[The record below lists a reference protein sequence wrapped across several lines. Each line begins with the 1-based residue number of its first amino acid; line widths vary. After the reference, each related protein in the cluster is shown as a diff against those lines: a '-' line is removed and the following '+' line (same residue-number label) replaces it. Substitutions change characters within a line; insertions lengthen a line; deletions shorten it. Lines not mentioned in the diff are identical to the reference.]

1 MDKYDIIVI
10 GSGAGV
16 KIAFSAH
23 QAKLKVALIENGPFG
38 GTCLNRGCIPTKILT
53 SVADYIVQLDALNSL
68 GVKTKIESIDYPW
81 IMERMRKKVDA
92 WSIEQENGLESAEG
106 VDWFRGTAKFV
117 DDYVIE
123 INDQQITA
131 DNIFITTGSRP
142 LIPDIKGLDDVEYVT
157 SDEALN
163 LMEQPKSMIIVGGG
177 YIAAEFGHF
186 FSAVGTD
193 VTILGRN
200 PYLIKDE
207 DHDVSDLL
215 RDQLSKRMTVETN
228 HEVIEV
234 KEENGFKCAVARD
247 RNTDEIKEYKGEVL
261 LIASGRRSNADL
273 VQPEKTGVAVDD
285 QGWIIVDDYFR
296 TSKKG
301 IWAFG
306 DILGRHLYRHV
317 ANKEAQVTWHNV
329 TKALENAP
337 ESEMKKMPYH
347 AIARGI
353 FSYPTIAAVGMT
365 LREANDSGRKL
376 LVANADYDFSVKGFS
391 IAAPPSLVRVIVDA
405 DSKKLLG
412 ASVVGPHAPIMIQE
426 ITTLMNT
433 PEGTY
438 QPMIDSIHIH
448 PSLVEIMQRAMWRL
462 APLEDEQGN

>member
-10 GSGAGV
+10 GAGAGMR
-16 KIAFSAH
+16 IAFAAH
-23 QAKLKVALIENGPFG
+23 QQKLKVALIENGPIG

-81 IMERMRKKVDA
+81 IMERMRKKVDD
-92 WSIEQENGLESAEG
+92 WSIEQGKGLEDTEG
-106 VDWFRGTAKFV
+106 VEWFRGTGKFV
-117 DDYVIE
+117 EDYVIE
-123 INDQQITA
+123 INDKRITA
-131 DNIFITTGSRP
+131 DNIFITAGSRP
-142 LIPDIKGLDDVEYVT
+142 LIPAIKGLDNVEYVT
-157 SDEALN
+157 SDEALH
-163 LMEQPKSMIIVGGG
+163 LMEQPKSMIIIGGG

-200 PYLIKDE
+200 PYLIKEE
-207 DHDVSDLL
+207 DHDVSEML
-215 RDQLSKRMTVETN
+215 RNQLSKRMTVETN

-234 KEENGFKCAVARD
+234 RQENGFKVAIARD
-247 RNTDEIKEYKGEVL
+247 RNTNEVKEYKGEVI
-261 LIASGRRSNADL
+261 LIATGRRSNADL
-273 VQPEKTGVAVDD
+273 FKPENTGVDVDD
-285 QGWIIVDDYFR
+285 QGWVIVDDYFR

-306 DILGRHLYRHV
+306 DTLGRYQFRHV
-317 ANKEAQVTWHNV
+317 ANKEAQITWHNV
-329 TKALENAP
+329 TKTMENAP
-337 ESEMKKMPYH
+337 ESEMKKMTYH
-347 AIARGI
+347 AIARGV
-353 FSYPTIAAVGMT
+353 FSYPPIAAVGMT
-365 LREANDSGRKL
+365 LREAKASEHKL
-376 LVANADYDFSVKGFS
+376 LVTNADYDFSVKGFS

-412 ASVVGPHAPIMIQE
+412 ACVVGPHAPIMIQE

-438 QPMIDSIHIH
+438 QPMIDSIHVH
-448 PSLVEIMQRAMWRL
+448 PSLIEIMQRAMWRL
-462 APLEDEQGN
+462 APLNDDE

>member
-1 MDKYDIIVI
+1 
-10 GSGAGV
+10 
-16 KIAFSAH
+16 
-23 QAKLKVALIENGPFG
+23 
-38 GTCLNRGCIPTKILT
+38 
-53 SVADYIVQLDALNSL
+53 
-68 GVKTKIESIDYPW
+68 
-81 IMERMRKKVDA
+81 
-92 WSIEQENGLESAEG
+92 
-106 VDWFRGTAKFV
+106 
-117 DDYVIE
+117 
-123 INDQQITA
+123 
-131 DNIFITTGSRP
+131 
-142 LIPDIKGLDDVEYVT
+142 
-157 SDEALN
+157 
-163 LMEQPKSMIIVGGG
+163 MEQPKSMIIIGGG
-177 YIAAEFGHF
+177 YVAAEFGHF
-186 FSAVGTD
+186 FSAVGTE

-207 DHDVSDLL
+207 DHDVSDML
-215 RDQLSKRMTVETN
+215 REQLSKRMTVETN
-228 HEVIEV
+228 HEVIKV
-234 KEENGFKCAVARD
+234 KEEGGLKCAIARD

-261 LIASGRRSNADL
+261 LIASGRCSNGVL
-273 VQPEKTGVAVDD
+273 IQPEKTGVDVDD

-306 DILGRHLYRHV
+306 DILGRHLFRHV

-329 TKALENAP
+329 TKTMENAP

-347 AIARGI
+347 AIARGV
-353 FSYPTIAAVGMT
+353 FSYPPIAAVGMT
-365 LREANDSGRKL
+365 LREAKASEHKL
-376 LVANADYDFSVKGFS
+376 LVTNADYDFSVKGFS

-448 PSLVEIMQRAMWRL
+448 PSLIEIMQRAMWRL
-462 APLEDEQGN
+462 APLEKD